1 MKTKIKEIGCL
12 ALVCV
17 FLFLT
22 GCSAQEKIVV
32 QPTSLEELHYQI
44 DVDSV
49 PKSVREDSF
58 FGNQEDFEI
67 PNLVGTYTVVGAY
80 WHHYLGSDLYD
91 AAILRAVPANT
102 THIKDMGTEF
112 PIADWEEYRIFQNKD
127 IIVFDLSPMLNPEET
142 LPERIRKQEE
152 ESYYQLQKEYQEG
165 KIPEDRYIN
174 TPLQSIMVQTRY
186 LDYLWEYYQ
195 EHLSELIVKAE

>member
-1 MKTKIKEIGCL
+1 MKIKEIGCL

-127 IIVFDLSPMLNPEET
+127 IIVFDLFPMLNPEET

-165 KIPEDRYIN
+165 KIPEERYIN

>member
-1 MKTKIKEIGCL
+1 MKIKEIGCL

-127 IIVFDLSPMLNPEET
+127 IIVFDPSPMLNPEET

-165 KIPEDRYIN
+165 KIPEERYIN

>member
-1 MKTKIKEIGCL
+1 MKIKEIGCL

-112 PIADWEEYRIFQNKD
+112 LIADWEGYRIFQNKD

>member
-1 MKTKIKEIGCL
+1 MKYLRWIFVIL
-12 ALVCV
+12 CV

-22 GCSAQEKIVV
+22 GCSAQEKIAV

-44 DVDSV
+44 DIDSV

-67 PNLVGTYTVVGAY
+67 PNLVGSYTVIGAY

-102 THIKDMGTEF
+102 THIKDMGKEF
-112 PIADWEEYRIFQNKD
+112 PIADWEKYRIFQNKD
-127 IIVFDLSPMLNPEET
+127 IIVFNLSPMLNPEET

-165 KIPEDRYIN
+165 KIPEERYIN

>member
-1 MKTKIKEIGCL
+1 M
-12 ALVCV
+12 
-17 FLFLT
+17 
-22 GCSAQEKIVV
+22 
-32 QPTSLEELHYQI
+32 
-44 DVDSV
+44 
-49 PKSVREDSF
+49 REDSF

-67 PNLVGTYTVVGAY
+67 PNLVGSYTVIGAY

-102 THIKDMGTEF
+102 THIKDMGKEF
-112 PIADWEEYRIFQNKD
+112 PIADWEKYRIFQNKD
-127 IIVFDLSPMLNPEET
+127 IIVFNLSPMLNPEET

-165 KIPEDRYIN
+165 KIPEERYIN

>member
-1 MKTKIKEIGCL
+1 MKIKEIGCL

-32 QPTSLEELHYQI
+32 QPTSLEELNYQI

-165 KIPEDRYIN
+165 KIPEERYIN

>member
-1 MKTKIKEIGCL
+1 M
-12 ALVCV
+12 
-17 FLFLT
+17 
-22 GCSAQEKIVV
+22 

-112 PIADWEEYRIFQNKD
+112 PIADWEGYRIFQNKD
-127 IIVFDLSPMLNPEET
+127 IIVFDLSPMLNPGET

-165 KIPEDRYIN
+165 KIPEERYIN
-174 TPLQSIMVQTRY
+174 TPLQSIMIQTRY

>member
-1 MKTKIKEIGCL
+1 MKIKEIGCL

-102 THIKDMGTEF
+102 THIKDMGKEF
-112 PIADWEEYRIFQNKD
+112 PIADWEKYRIFQNKD
-127 IIVFDLSPMLNPEET
+127 IIVFNLSPMLNPEET

-165 KIPEDRYIN
+165 KIPEERYIN

>member
-1 MKTKIKEIGCL
+1 MKIKEIGCL

-22 GCSAQEKIVV
+22 GCSAQEKIVM
-32 QPTSLEELHYQI
+32 QPTSLEELNYQI

-127 IIVFDLSPMLNPEET
+127 IIVFDLFPMLNPGET

-165 KIPEDRYIN
+165 KIPEERYIN

>member
-1 MKTKIKEIGCL
+1 MKIKEIGCL

-127 IIVFDLSPMLNPEET
+127 IIVFDPSPMLNPEET

-152 ESYYQLQKEYQEG
+152 GSYYQLQKEYQEG
-165 KIPEDRYIN
+165 KIPEERYIN

>member
-1 MKTKIKEIGCL
+1 MKIKEIGCL

-67 PNLVGTYTVVGAY
+67 PNLVGSYTVIGAY

-102 THIKDMGTEF
+102 THIKDMGKEF
-112 PIADWEEYRIFQNKD
+112 PIADWEKYRIFQNKD
-127 IIVFDLSPMLNPEET
+127 IIVFNLSPMLNPEET

-165 KIPEDRYIN
+165 KIPEERYIN

>member
-1 MKTKIKEIGCL
+1 MKIKEIGCL

-127 IIVFDLSPMLNPEET
+127 IIVFDLSPMLNPEQT

-165 KIPEDRYIN
+165 KIPEERYIN

>member
-1 MKTKIKEIGCL
+1 MKIKEIGCL

-44 DVDSV
+44 GVDSV

-165 KIPEDRYIN
+165 KIPEERYIN

>member
-1 MKTKIKEIGCL
+1 MKTKDIACL
-12 ALVCV
+12 ALALICG

-22 GCSAQEKIVV
+22 GCSAQEKIAVK
-32 QPTSLEELHYQI
+32 PTSLEELHYQI
-44 DVDSV
+44 DIDSV

-67 PNLVGTYTVVGAY
+67 PNLVGSYTVVGAY

-91 AAILRAVPANT
+91 AAVLRAVPANT
-102 THIKDMGTEF
+102 THIKDMGKEF
-112 PIADWEEYRIFQNKD
+112 PIADWEKYRIFQNKD
-127 IIVFDLSPMLNPEET
+127 IIVFNLSPLLNPDET

-152 ESYYQLQKEYQEG
+152 ESYYQVQKEYQEG

>member
-1 MKTKIKEIGCL
+1 MKIKDTACL
-12 ALVCV
+12 FFTLICV

-22 GCSAQEKIVV
+22 GCSAQEKIAV

-49 PKSVREDSF
+49 PKSVQEDSF

-67 PNLVGTYTVVGAY
+67 PNLLGSYTVVGAY

-91 AAILRAVPANT
+91 AAVLRAVPADT
-102 THIKDMGTEF
+102 THIKDMGKEF

-127 IIVFDLSPMLNPEET
+127 IIVFNLSPMLNPGET

-152 ESYYQLQKEYQEG
+152 ESYYQMQKEYQEG

>member
-1 MKTKIKEIGCL
+1 MKIKEIGCL

-17 FLFLT
+17 FLFLI

-32 QPTSLEELHYQI
+32 QPTSLEELNYQI

-165 KIPEDRYIN
+165 KIPEERYIN

>member
-1 MKTKIKEIGCL
+1 MKIKEIGCL

-165 KIPEDRYIN
+165 KIPEERYIN

>member
-1 MKTKIKEIGCL
+1 ML
-12 ALVCV
+12 CV

-165 KIPEDRYIN
+165 KIPEERYIN
-174 TPLQSIMVQTRY
+174 TPLQSIMIQTRY

>member
-1 MKTKIKEIGCL
+1 MKIKEIGCL

-112 PIADWEEYRIFQNKD
+112 PIADWEGYRIFQNKD

-165 KIPEDRYIN
+165 KIPEERYIN

>member
-1 MKTKIKEIGCL
+1 M
-12 ALVCV
+12 VCV

-127 IIVFDLSPMLNPEET
+127 IIVFDLFPMLNPEET

-165 KIPEDRYIN
+165 KSPEERYIN